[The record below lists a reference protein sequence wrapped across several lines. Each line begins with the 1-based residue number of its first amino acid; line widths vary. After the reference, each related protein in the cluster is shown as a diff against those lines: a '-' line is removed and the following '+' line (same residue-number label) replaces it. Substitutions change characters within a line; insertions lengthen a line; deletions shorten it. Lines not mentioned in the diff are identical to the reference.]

1 MFNAWFNGKWF
12 SAMVRGYHI
21 YKEIWNAEI
30 YEELRC
36 EREVGN
42 RSDTF
47 AVAEKKGTVMV
58 GHIPQ

>member
-1 MFNAWFNGKWF
+1 MVFFSV

-30 YEELRC
+30 HEELRC

-47 AVAEKKGTVMV
+47 AVAGRRE
-58 GHIPQ
+58 P